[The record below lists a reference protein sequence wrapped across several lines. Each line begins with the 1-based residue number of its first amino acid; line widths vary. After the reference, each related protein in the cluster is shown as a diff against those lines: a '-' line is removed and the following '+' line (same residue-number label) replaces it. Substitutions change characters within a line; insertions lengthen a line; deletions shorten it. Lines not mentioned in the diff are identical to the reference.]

1 MQPGQQYGQQ
11 YAPGAQV
18 PSGPMQYAPQAPVN
32 APVNQPVNVPMPTP
46 VTLGF
51 QDPSRGGGVAPAARH
66 LMGRT
71 VMLIPKSVDESATY
85 GAEKQSRPT
94 AYFDLYVV
102 DGGEIVY
109 GDSEER
115 GATRPPT
122 HKCQTPAFFPYAMS
136 GNVAIVNE
144 IKSKLGPDGQA
155 TGIALGVMDQSP
167 NGRHPYVLTKCEID
181 ARGQDRPDGQAR
193 RDNAQK
199 LYFAHTSGGWTPPVP
214 VPLAQAAPPAGQGVV
229 NYQQPPQQYANYAP
243 PQPAMAPQYAQQA
256 PQAAPLTASY
266 PTAPPAQAGQQYPPA
281 PGWEGNPAWSQFA
294 PEQQAQIWAQ
304 VQQSNAQQSAPPAA
318 THAPNGQSAPANA
331 GQGQPPATAGPMP
344 AGPGW

>member
-1 MQPGQQYGQQ
+1 MQPGQQYQPQGYVQQ
-11 YAPGAQV
+11 
-18 PSGPMQYAPQAPVN
+18 QYAPQAPVN
-32 APVNQPVNVPMPTP
+32 APVNQPVNVSMPTP

-144 IKSKLGPDGQA
+144 IKSKLGPDGQP

-167 NGRHPYVLTKCEID
+167 NGRHPYVLTKCEVD

-229 NYQQPPQQYANYAP
+229 NYQQAPQQTYGPTNQQAGYTP
-243 PQPAMAPQYAQQA
+243 GQYAQQA
-256 PQAAPLTASY
+256 PQQAGYAPGAV
-266 PTAPPAQAGQQYPPA
+266 APNPAFVAPGQQYPPA

-304 VQQSNAQQSAPPAA
+304 VQQSNAQQSAPS
-318 THAPNGQSAPANA
+318 APIGQSAPANA
-331 GQGQPPATAGPMP
+331 GQGQPPATAGPTP